1 MMKKTRFALY
11 GLLVAAVVG
20 LSGCAGMYTV
30 RSEVSSYGAWP
41 AERKPA
47 SFAFERLPS
56 QGKEDTRQAQLETAA
71 TAALLKAGFG
81 PATDAKSAD
90 VLVMVGARVSLQER
104 GPWEDPFWWQY
115 RTSFWRYS
123 PLHRPYAYNNALGNR
138 RYEREV
144 ALVLRDRK
152 TGEAIYETRANSDG
166 LSVGDDALLG
176 AMFEAA
182 IKDFPRTIP
191 EPHEVAVSLQR

>member
-1 MMKKTRFALY
+1 MNTKIRFALY
-11 GLLVAAVVG
+11 GLAMAGALA
-20 LSGCAGMYTV
+20 LSGCASMYTV
-30 RSEVSSYGAWP
+30 RSEVTSYGAWP

-56 QGKEDTRQAQLETAA
+56 QGKEDKRQAQLETAA
-71 TAALLKAGFG
+71 TAALQKAGFS
-81 PATDAKSAD
+81 PAADNKSAD
-90 VLVMVGARVSLQER
+90 VLVMVGGRVSLQER

-115 RTSFWRYS
+115 RTSFWRHS
-123 PLHRPYAYNNALGNR
+123 PMLRPYPYNNALGSR

-144 ALVLRDRK
+144 ALVLRDRQS
-152 TGEAIYETRANSDG
+152 GEAIYETRASSDG

-176 AMFEAA
+176 AMFAAA
-182 IKDFPRTIP
+182 IQDFPRTVP